1 MTQAAIKQWIQRVKD
16 KPIPVLP
23 HTIKELQRMCA
34 LDDTPLQRIVDF
46 VEQDPGLTVQ
56 LLRKCNSKDGHRSRR
71 EIVSV
76 QQAIMM
82 VGTRPLSNIASQL
95 PSIQKNLSQSA
106 RDQLMRVYCRAYHA
120 GMQAV
125 YWAKLRRDMTPD
137 EVFAATQLHFLG
149 EMVLAMYAPE
159 ELLKCFQLRQE
170 KSIASEEAQ
179 YISLGFTFDQLSL
192 ALAEVWH
199 LPELVIDALH
209 AENANHPRGFGIML
223 AVQLARSAAIDWYSD
238 KMLEIFKQTSE
249 WLEIPVDDIIRQAHQ
264 LAVDVAR
271 IPNFESVIQTAS
283 LLPRVIVKETGK
295 KMKQAIATDYQADIC
310 LMPQVNILKNTLNEL
325 KIAISGKEPEE
336 KILRIFLEGIHDG
349 IGLNRVVYAR
359 LDKEHRYLQARLVVG
374 ADNDPIFSRF
384 SVKLDQP
391 HLFQH
396 LISKSQAVYINDD
409 NRNQYW
415 PMVPAEVQKL
425 IGTNSFMA
433 MSIFAN
439 GKLDGVIYADRH
451 TSACQIDKNSYNYFK
466 KLCGTLAQAM
476 ELSQRAH

>member
-1 MTQAAIKQWIQRVKD
+1 MMQTGIKQWIQRVKD

-23 HTIKELQRMCA
+23 HTVKELQRLCA

-56 LLRKCNSKDGHRSRR
+56 LLRKCNSKDGQRSRR

-76 QQAIMM
+76 QQAVML

-95 PSIQKNLSQSA
+95 PSVQKSLTEPA
-106 RDQLMRVYCRAYHA
+106 RGQLMRVFCRAYHA

-149 EMVLAMYAPE
+149 EMILAMYAPD
-159 ELLKCFQLRQE
+159 ELLKCFKLRHDRN
-170 KSIASEEAQ
+170 IASEEAQ

-192 ALAEVWH
+192 ALAEAWH
-199 LPELVIDALH
+199 LPELVIEALH
-209 AENANHPRGFGIML
+209 TENANHPRGFGIML
-223 AVQLARSAAIDWYSD
+223 AVQLARSASIDWYSD
-238 KMLEIFKQTSE
+238 KMSEIFKQTSE
-249 WLEIPVDDIIRQAHQ
+249 WLEIPVDDIIRQSHQ

-271 IPNFESVIQTAS
+271 VTNFESVLQTAA
-283 LLPRVIVKETGK
+283 LLPRVIAKESDT
-295 KMKQAIATDYQADIC
+295 KMTQAIATDYQADIC
-310 LMPQVNILKNTLNEL
+310 LMPQVDVLKNTLNEL
-325 KIAISGKEPEE
+325 RDAVNSKESNDR
-336 KILRIFLEGIHDG
+336 ILRIFLEGIHDG

-359 LDKEHRYLQARLVVG
+359 PDKESRYLQATLVVG

-384 SVKLDQP
+384 NVKLDQP
-391 HLFQH
+391 HLFKH
-396 LISKSQAVYINDD
+396 LISKSQAVYINDE

-451 TSACQIDKNSYNYFK
+451 TSACQIDKSSYQYFK
-466 KLCGTLAQAM
+466 KLCGSLAQAM
-476 ELSQRAH
+476 EMTQRAH